1 MQYKR
6 LGFTLFKFLSPTV
19 HITTQF
25 KLLKDNGYLINGEV
39 ILCFQFSYHYHLPH
53 FLSLHSWF
61 LIPFFFTVFLPIVLS
76 VPLCLLSAYV
86 YATSFFFSS
95 FLPHF
100 FPFFVAPAFFC
111 GCGDFHQRE
120 EELRP
125 CSVCHRHSSIFNQEC
140 ICLKGALKMCV
151 NV

>member
-53 FLSLHSWF
+53 FFSLHSWF
-61 LIPFFFTVFLPIVLS
+61 LIPFFLQFFFPSSSQSPCAYCLHTFTP
-76 VPLCLLSAYV
+76 LLS
-86 YATSFFFSS
+86 SFHLFCHIFSL
-95 FLPHF
+95 FLW
-100 FPFFVAPAFFC
+100 
-111 GCGDFHQRE
+111 
-120 EELRP
+120 LL
-125 CSVCHRHSSIFNQEC
+125 HSSVDAGTSIRERRS
-140 ICLKGALKMCV
+140 CV
-151 NV
+151 PAPFATGTPQYLIRSAFV

>member
-61 LIPFFFTVFLPIVLS
+61 LIPFFVQFSSYRPLSPLVLIVCVRLCHFFLLFIFF
-76 VPLCLLSAYV
+76 
-86 YATSFFFSS
+86 ATFFS
-95 FLPHF
+95 
-100 FPFFVAPAFFC
+100 FFC
-111 GCGDFHQRE
+111 GSCILLWMWGLPSERGGAASL
-120 EELRP
+120 LRLP
-125 CSVCHRHSSIFNQEC
+125 Q
-140 ICLKGALKMCV
+140 ALL
-151 NV
+151 NI